1 MHDGQLLATIQRTV
15 SILVHDDTT
24 TASLLDFEPEIAT
37 FLEDLTEGL
46 RAEEKHLPCKY
57 FYDARGSK
65 LFEQICQ
72 LDEYYLTRSELAIMQ
87 QFAPEMAEQI
97 GPGTMLVEY
106 GSGSSVKTRLLL
118 DALRDV
124 VAYVPI
130 DISRRHLQQSA
141 EELSAAYPSIEVLPV
156 CADFTAQFDL
166 PVPARA
172 PTHREIYFPGS
183 TIGNFQ
189 PAGAAML
196 LGHFAQLCGT
206 GGGLLIGIDLK
217 KDVTTI
223 EAAYNDRQG
232 VTAEFNLNLLR
243 RCNRELGA
251 NFAID
256 QFRHE
261 AIYNE
266 ADGRVEMYLI
276 SQRDQLVRVGDETFE
291 FCRGERIC
299 TEYSHKYAIDEFERI
314 AAVAGFSLAHE
325 WTDAQ
330 RNFAVLY
337 FENRDPRNGVD

>member
-1 MHDGQLLATIQRTV
+1 MHYDVT
-15 SILVHDDTT
+15 SN
-24 TASLLDFEPEIAT
+24 SLLDFEPATTT
-37 FLEDLTEGL
+37 FLEEVMEGL
-46 RAEEKHLPCKY
+46 SAEEKYLSCKY

-65 LFEQICQ
+65 LFERICQ

-87 QFAPEMAEQI
+87 QFAPEMADQI

-118 DALRDV
+118 DALQDL

-130 DISRRHLQQSA
+130 DISRRHLQESA
-141 EELSAAYPSIEVLPV
+141 KELSAVYPQVEVLPV
-156 CADFTAQFDL
+156 CADFTTEFEL
-166 PVPARA
+166 PVPARG
-172 PTHREIYFPGS
+172 PSHSEIYFPGS

-189 PAGAAML
+189 PADAAML

-217 KDVTTI
+217 KDVETI

-232 VTAEFNLNLLR
+232 VTAEFNLNLLH

-251 NFAID
+251 DFAVD

-261 AIYNE
+261 ATYNE
-266 ADGRVEMYLI
+266 VEGRIEMHLV
-276 SQRDQLVRVGDETFE
+276 SQRDQSVRIGNETFE
-291 FCRGERIC
+291 FERGERVC
-299 TEYSHKYAIDEFERI
+299 TEYSHKYAIEEFEQI
-314 AAVAGFSLAHE
+314 AAGAGFVLAHK

-337 FENRDPRNGVD
+337 FENRGARTAAD